1 MFRLSSFLLLAAS
14 FVDTVLASPEASPSH
29 TGLLQ
34 MITYVKR
41 NPNMTQGEFWQYWDT
56 QHAPKVIPLAT
67 HVGISRYQQVC
78 ALLTIECR
86 S

>member
-1 MFRLSSFLLLAAS
+1 MVR
-14 FVDTVLASPEASPSH
+14 LASLLSLFTGFLKAGFATPEAHPSH

-34 MITYVKR
+34 MITYIKR
-41 NPNMTQGEFWQYWDT
+41 NPNMTREEFWQYWDT

-78 ALLTIECR
+78 ALLTIDCR
-86 S
+86 